1 MNKHPANA
9 LKAARI
15 VGGVATDQKHDSAH
29 KHVTGTAVYIDDIPE
44 PEGTLH
50 IGVGYSSVA
59 HGSFKSIDLSAVRA
73 APGVIDVLTYK
84 DVPGENDVSPSGM
97 HDDPIFA
104 VDKVEFHGQPIFA
117 VIAKSRDQARRAA
130 R

>member
-50 IGVGYSSVA
+50 IGSAIRPLHMVHSSRL
-59 HGSFKSIDLSAVRA
+59 ICRQC
-73 APGVIDVLTYK
+73 APL
-84 DVPGENDVSPSGM
+84 P
-97 HDDPIFA
+97 A
-104 VDKVEFHGQPIFA
+104 
-117 VIAKSRDQARRAA
+117 
-130 R
+130 